1 MNDDPAPNTAPTVPT
16 DEPKIETPVASP
28 TLVSVPEAEAS
39 VESVTKPDPEHAPEP
54 APAAPPEFAEVEA
67 ASGETYVTDSSTGDT
82 SEEYAPVTAPVSEE
96 LVPVPE
102 PVSEELAPI
111 EESAPELV
119 ADHTPTHVAE
129 EVTSVHEYPA
139 ENAAPTPEPESV
151 PTPSTVA
158 QETEPAEPEIEEAP
172 KAKKTRKKAAVQPAA
187 GVTAPAPAPGA
198 PTPTATPTEVTAE
211 APAENKKKWYAIKVQ
226 SGREESIKAA
236 ILRKVA
242 IEGLEEYLG
251 RIEIPVE
258 EVVEKKQVRVKDKK
272 TGEYTYQEKKVTKKK
287 KKFHGYI
294 FAELEFNDRILYL
307 FRETSGVGDFL
318 NMRGKPPVPEPMP
331 EHEVQSMLT
340 GVAVKGPGGKS
351 GGKVKVKLD
360 FEKGDRVR
368 IRDGSFANQE
378 GEVKSI
384 TEPKDPT
391 DTPKVTVEL
400 TFWGR
405 PLDVELEYWQVDKV

>member
-1 MNDDPAPNTAPTVPT
+1 MNDDPAPNTAPT
-16 DEPKIETPVASP
+16 DEGKTETPVAETHTPESASS
-28 TLVSVPEAEAS
+28 LVLATVPEAEAS

-54 APAAPPEFAEVEA
+54 APAAPPEFEEVAA
-67 ASGETYVTDSSTGDT
+67 ASGETYVTDSSTIDT
-82 SEEYAPVTAPVSEE
+82 SAEHVSEA
-96 LVPVPE
+96 LAPLPE

-111 EESAPELV
+111 EEPAPELG
-119 ADHTPTHVAE
+119 ADHVSAVPTA
-129 EVTSVHEYPA
+129 
-139 ENAAPTPEPESV
+139 EPESV
-151 PTPSTVA
+151 PAPAATQEESATPS
-158 QETEPAEPEIEEAP
+158 ETEEAP
-172 KAKKTRKKAAVQPAA
+172 KAKKTRKKAATPAA
-187 GVTAPAPAPGA
+187 SATTPEPTTSAA
-198 PTPTATPTEVTAE
+198 PTPTATSTEVAGE
-211 APAENKKKWYAIKVQ
+211 ALTENKKKWYAIKVQ

-242 IEGLEEYLG
+242 IEGLEEFLG

-331 EHEVQSMLT
+331 EHEVRSMLT
-340 GVAVKGPGGKS
+340 GEVVKDPSK
-351 GGKVKVKLD
+351 KLAKVKLE